1 MYGASVTYASAIVA
15 GALAATALAAW
26 PWARARRR
34 FVVAGTTTFVSW
46 IAWHLLLNATGA
58 VGFDVDAPL
67 IRVSWED
74 VGSGVLALFVT
85 VVVFGLGTERRE
97 LAGRVGGAA
106 AIAGLVAM
114 VLDVFV

>member
-34 FVVAGTTTFVSW
+34 FVVAGITTLVSW

-58 VGFDVDAPL
+58 VGFDVAAPV

-74 VGSGVLALFVT
+74 VGSGVVALFVT

-97 LAGRVGGAA
+97 LAGRVVGAA

-114 VLDVFV
+114 ILDVFV